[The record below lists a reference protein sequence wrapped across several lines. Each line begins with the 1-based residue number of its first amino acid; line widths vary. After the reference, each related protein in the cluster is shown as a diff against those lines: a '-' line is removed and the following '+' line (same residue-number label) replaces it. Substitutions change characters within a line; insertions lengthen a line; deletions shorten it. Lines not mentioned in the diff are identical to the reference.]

1 MMVVVES
8 NTTHSIIM
16 KGGVLMVDLDTLNK
30 IVKESGMTYKAIGE
44 KSGIEPYTLSR
55 RLADGKF
62 TADEIV
68 GLSKALRLKKSE
80 RNAIFLSPSVT
91 KNNAKDGAV

>member
-1 MMVVVES
+1 MR
-8 NTTHSIIM
+8 
-16 KGGVLMVDLDTLNK
+16 KGGARMVDLETLNR

-44 KSGIEPYTLSR
+44 KSGIEPYTLAR

-68 GLSKALRLKKSE
+68 GLTKALRLKKSE
-80 RNAIFLSPSVT
+80 RNAIFLSSSVT
-91 KNNAKDGAV
+91 KNNTKDGA